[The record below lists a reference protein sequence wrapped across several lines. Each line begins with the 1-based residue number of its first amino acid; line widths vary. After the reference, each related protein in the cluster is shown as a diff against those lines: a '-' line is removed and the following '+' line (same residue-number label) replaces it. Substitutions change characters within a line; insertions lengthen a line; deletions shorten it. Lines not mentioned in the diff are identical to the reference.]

1 VKLRRRKGEV
11 GIPSL
16 CHAHESEIKAWY
28 ESGLSI
34 ERIHGDLTAI
44 RQLSDAQSLKP
55 GTWRSI
61 RIRISTLHLLG
72 ACNFS
77 FKENIFEWVVLD
89 PKTIINAFLTEIGS
103 GGVSNRDAMLIVGVK
118 DSDHSI
124 VR

>member
-1 VKLRRRKGEV
+1 MCGMLGFELK
-11 GIPSL
+11 
-16 CHAHESEIKAWY
+16 
-28 ESGLSI
+28 
-34 ERIHGDLTAI
+34 RIIYTAI

-55 GTWRSI
+55 GTWRNI

-89 PKTIINAFLTEIGS
+89 PKSIINALGTEIGS
-103 GGVSNRDAMLIVGVK
+103 GGVSNRDAVLIVGVK

-124 VR
+124 VG